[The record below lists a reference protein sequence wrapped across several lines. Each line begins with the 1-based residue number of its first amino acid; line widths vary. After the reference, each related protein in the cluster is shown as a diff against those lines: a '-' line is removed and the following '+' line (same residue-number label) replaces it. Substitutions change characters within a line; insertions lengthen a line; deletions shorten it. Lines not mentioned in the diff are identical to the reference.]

1 MRIPAICAVLVLLF
15 TATVSA
21 QKTKPSQPAPAQA
34 APVTTPQSLQA
45 EQVLSAVP
53 FRLIGPASPA
63 GRVWQITGVAQQPK
77 TFYVCTA
84 HGGVWKTTNFG
95 TTIEPLWNARME
107 AASCGPIAVAPSDPN
122 VVWVGSGE
130 PASTRANSLGRGV
143 FKSED
148 AGKSWSYMGLR
159 ETEEITA
166 IVIDPR
172 NPQTVYVAA
181 LGHLWGPN
189 AERGIFKT
197 IDGGK
202 TWTKSLVIDD
212 KTGFS
217 DLVMDPKNPDSL
229 YAAAWQR
236 MRWGDGDMTESGP
249 GSGIFKTTDSGAH
262 WTRLTEG
269 LPEQG
274 TMAKITLAV
283 APNNTEIVYAAIL
296 TGEPGGA
303 IGGAGPTRTVM
314 SGGVFRSED
323 GGSHWTRVNA
333 TMTSYYYDRIVADPR
348 DDNRVWMPVFDLQRS
363 DDGGRTWVK
372 HNMKHV
378 HNDLHTL
385 WLDPHDPSNM
395 ALGGD
400 GGVNV
405 SVDGGEKWIQSV
417 LPIAQFYEV
426 DVDNQQPYWI
436 YGGMQ
441 DTATWAG
448 PSRTYDNE
456 GITNRDWIK
465 LRFNGDGMAVHPD
478 PRDPNVIYMLQEFGN
493 FSRLDLHNWARTE
506 LQPKQSDNP
515 EWAKLHKFRWDW
527 TPPMIIRVDE
537 MPEGSQCQRC
547 TRTISYIGANYVFRC
562 LHVSGMISDSEHPE
576 QEASKFRGK
585 VLSSC
590 QVISPD
596 LTRQQEREKLTGA
609 KDSYHSYGA
618 LFSLAQSPK
627 DANVL
632 WAGSD
637 DGWIHVTKDGGK
649 NWTRVDQNICAVQ
662 SAKDKMCPVEWAVVS
677 RIEPSVTNAAVA
689 YVVLDRHTLNDKRP
703 YIFVTADY
711 GATWRNISSNL
722 PEFGPAYIVRE
733 DPAAPNLLF
742 VGTEFGLYVTFNA
755 GVSWTRWDSNLPV
768 SAVRSMVIQPRD
780 RELVVGTFGRAI
792 WIADIAPL
800 EQAAEATGK
809 PAYLFQPKDAV
820 AYNIRYTYGA
830 TIEELNGDLFF
841 RAENPP
847 YGTTIYYTL
856 RDPVPG
862 GVLINI
868 SNPKNSVIRRMQGP
882 GTPGLHAVQ
891 WDLETDKAKNAKPA
905 VDPVTGDPLETLS
918 EQQAKRRVEP
928 GKYSVTLYIGATILT
943 RSLEVKPEDPSGVKL
958 VLPRK

>member
-1 MRIPAICAVLVLLF
+1 MRNVRRIVAIFLMSLPAV
-15 TATVSA
+15 A
-21 QKTKPSQPAPAQA
+21 QGPAAKPASAQA
-34 APVTTPQSLQA
+34 AVPPHQSLKA
-45 EQVLSAVP
+45 DEVLNSIP

-63 GRVWQITGVAQQPK
+63 GRVWHITGVPQQPK
-77 TFYVCTA
+77 IFYLCTA
-84 HGGVWKTTNFG
+84 DGGVWKSTNFG
-95 TTIEPLWNARME
+95 ATVEPIFNDQP

-122 VVWVGSGE
+122 VVWVGTGE
-130 PASTRANSLGRGV
+130 PASTRANSIGRGV
-143 FKSED
+143 FKSTD
-148 AGKSWSYMGLR
+148 AGKTWQHMGLDDSE
-159 ETEEITA
+159 ETTA

-172 NPQTVYVAA
+172 NPRTVYVAA

-197 IDGGK
+197 TDGGK
-202 TWTKSLVIDD
+202 TWTNALVVDD
-212 KTGFS
+212 RTGFS
-217 DLVMDPKNPDSL
+217 DLVMDPKNPDTL

-249 GSGIFKTTDSGAH
+249 GSGIFKTTDAGAH
-262 WTRLTEG
+262 WTRLSEG

-283 APNNTEIVYAAIL
+283 APNHTQIVYAAIL
-296 TGEPGGA
+296 TGEPGGS
-303 IGGAGPTRTVM
+303 IGGAGGSRTIM
-314 SGGVFRSED
+314 TGGVFRTDD
-323 GGSHWTRVNA
+323 GGGHWSRVNPM
-333 TMTSYYYDRIVADPR
+333 MTNYYYDRIVADPK
-348 DDNRVWMPVFDLQRS
+348 DDSRVWMPIFELMRS
-363 DDGGRTWVK
+363 DDGGKTWAK

-378 HNDLHTL
+378 HDDLHAL
-385 WLDPHDPSNM
+385 WIDPHDPSNM

-400 GGVNV
+400 GGLNV
-405 SVDGGEKWIQSV
+405 SLDGGEKWIQSV

-426 DVDNQQPYWI
+426 DVDNQEPYWV

-441 DTATWAG
+441 DTGHWAG

-456 GITNRDWIK
+456 GITNYDWIK

-478 PRDPNVIYMLQEFGN
+478 PRDPNVIYMVNEFGN
-493 FSRLDLHNWARTE
+493 FSRLDLHYWARTE
-506 LQPKQSDNP
+506 LQPKESDNP

-527 TPPMIIRVDE
+527 TPPMMLSANDPDTV
-537 MPEGSQCQRC
+537 
-547 TRTISYIGANYVFRC
+547 YFGANYVFKCR
-562 LHVSGMISDSEHPE
+562 VA
-576 QEASKFRGK
+576 EASNRLYDATTSNDEF
-585 VLSSC
+585 VLLAKPGYALKRC
-590 QVISPD
+590 DVISSD
-596 LTRQQEREKLTGA
+596 LTRQQEHEKLSGA

-627 DANVL
+627 DPNVL

-649 NWTRVDQNICAVQ
+649 SWTRVDQNICAVQ
-662 SAKDKMCPVEWAVVS
+662 SPKDKMCPVEWAVVS
-677 RIEPSVTNAAVA
+677 RIEPSNTAPGVA
-689 YVVLDRHTLNDKRP
+689 YVALDRHTLDDKRP
-703 YIFVTADY
+703 YVFATADY
-711 GATWRNISSNL
+711 GQTWRNITGNL

-733 DPAAPNLLF
+733 DPHEPALLF
-742 VGTEFGLYVTFNA
+742 VGTEFGLYVSFM
-755 GVSWTRWDSNLPV
+755 GGSSWTRWESNLPM

-792 WIADIAPL
+792 WIADIAAL
-800 EQAAEATGK
+800 EQAGEANGK
-809 PAYLFQPKDAV
+809 PAFLFQPKDAV

-856 RDPVPG
+856 RDPIPG

-868 SNPKNSVIRRMQGP
+868 SNPKNKVIRRIQAP
-882 GTPGLHAVQ
+882 GTPGLHAIQ
-891 WDLETDKAKNAKPA
+891 WDLESDAAKAAKPA
-905 VDPVTGDPLETLS
+905 VDPVTGDPVETLS

-928 GKYSVTLYIGATILT
+928 GKYMVTLYAGAGILT
-943 RSLEVKPEDPSGVKL
+943 RKLEVKPENPSGVKF